1 MINNAIPYGLT
12 NSSHQKRCLQ
22 NKHQLTLIKDK
33 NEQYFLTT
41 FTTQGASLP
50 TGLEE
55 FVSAV

>member
-1 MINNAIPYGLT
+1 MT
-12 NSSHQKRCLQ
+12 KE
-22 NKHQLTLIKDK
+22 K

>member
-1 MINNAIPYGLT
+1 MLYKINT
-12 NSSHQKRCLQ
+12 NYIEKE
-22 NKHQLTLIKDK
+22 K